1 MQLEID
7 HLDLM
12 NENPSFPSISVVIPT
27 LDRWYTLP
35 RTLDSVL
42 NQTLPPDEIIVV
54 DNGSTD
60 GTSSMLKT
68 NYPDVICIQ
77 EAKPGVSAA
86 RNKGIL
92 FANGVWIALLDSD
105 DTWHPSQLE

>member
-1 MQLEID
+1 MFG
-7 HLDLM
+7 LM
-12 NENPSFPSISVVIPT
+12 NENPSLPSISVVIPT
-27 LDRWYTLP
+27 LDRRHTLP

-60 GTSSMLKT
+60 GTSSMLKS

-77 EAKPGVSAA
+77 EAKLGVSAA

-92 FANGVWIALLDSD
+92 IANGVDLPSKICNDS
-105 DTWHPSQLE
+105 LRL